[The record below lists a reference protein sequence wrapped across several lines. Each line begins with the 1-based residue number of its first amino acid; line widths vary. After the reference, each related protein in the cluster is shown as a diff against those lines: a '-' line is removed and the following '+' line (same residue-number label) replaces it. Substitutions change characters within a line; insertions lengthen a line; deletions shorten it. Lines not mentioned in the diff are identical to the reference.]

1 MDSNNRLYKIKQPL
15 DNLSVEKQKS
25 KVDAILV
32 RLMKAIDHE
41 ESLTVSLIDTEKAEM
56 RKDFA
61 GLQSGTIS
69 IEVSEELPREIE
81 Q

>member
-1 MDSNNRLYKIKQPL
+1 LESHKRLYKIKQPL

-32 RLMKAIDHE
+32 TLMKAIDHE
-41 ESLTVSLIDTEKAEM
+41 ESLTLSLINTEKAEM
-56 RKDFA
+56 KKDFS
-61 GLQSGTIS
+61 GLESGTIS
-69 IEVSEELPREIE
+69 IEISEKLPREIE